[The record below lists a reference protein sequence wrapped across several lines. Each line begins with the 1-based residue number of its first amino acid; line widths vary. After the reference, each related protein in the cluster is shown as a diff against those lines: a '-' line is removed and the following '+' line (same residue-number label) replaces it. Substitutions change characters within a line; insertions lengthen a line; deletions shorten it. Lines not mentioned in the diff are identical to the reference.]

1 MFLFLSLFHSRAG
14 VGISGTV
21 QTLYYV
27 EVTDDMRVSAGGG
40 LVEEG
45 ELIEVFELPLQ
56 SAQTFVWDQSDL
68 KPAQLIFAF
77 MWFFQTKRPDML
89 LCNKAT
95 ESGPK
100 S

>member
-1 MFLFLSLFHSRAG
+1 M
-14 VGISGTV
+14 GISGTV
-21 QTLYYV
+21 QTLYYA